1 MFGVA
6 VVRRV
11 YVDCSMFCC
20 VFGLGEFPR
29 EKLQL
34 FNASAMFMWLVHVV
48 LPYEFFHARRRGCIG
63 SAAFSSCSCSLLM
76 IDPSHGRSIGRM
88 DDRTIELCDRS
99 IDRADER
106 SVHRADGST
115 IDRAD
120 RRLSGQIGDQV
131 DMLAEAK
138 VPDPAPPHPTPP
150 HFTPPHPTP
159 PHHTPSHPTPPCPIP
174 PHPIP
179 LHPHPTP
186 RHLASPHSTPPHPT
200 SHFTRP
206 HQF

>member
-1 MFGVA
+1 MSCCVCWHDEFLGARHSNVWCCSGSSC
-6 VVRRV
+6 
-11 YVDCSMFCC
+11 YIDCSMFC
-20 VFGLGEFPR
+20 VSLGLASFHARSCSCSMLPPCSCG
-29 EKLQL
+29 L
-34 FNASAMFMWLVHVV
+34 FMSCCLTS
-48 LPYEFFHARRRGCIG
+48 FFHARRRGCIG

-138 VPDPAPPHPTPP
+138 VPDPAPPHP
-150 HFTPPHPTP
+150 
-159 PHHTPSHPTPPCPIP
+159 IP
-174 PHPIP
+174 PHG
-179 LHPHPTP
+179 
-186 RHLASPHSTPPHPT
+186 
-200 SHFTRP
+200 
-206 HQF
+206 